1 MAIVYSHLT
10 VSLTKENSDLTL
22 EMLQGDT
29 GRGLIVFVSDDVIVD
44 EPSETDSSLTA
55 TMWIEK
61 PSGLNV
67 SVDATSVSRFENSN
81 AYEITF
87 SDTETFA
94 NILAEAGIVSAEIV
108 LSSDNTFVTSF
119 SFKIKVVKNFA
130 LDSGID
136 STEDFKNLL
145 DAIAKAQTTIK
156 TLEGYQKQF
165 DDRLKLTVNVR
176 SGTTD
181 PTVQAGDKAGDIYIK
196 YEE

>member
-10 VSLTKENSDLTL
+10 VSLTKENSDLML

-44 EPSETDSSLTA
+44 GPSETDSSLAA
-55 TMWIEK
+55 TLWIEK
-61 PSGLNV
+61 PSGLNI

-94 NILAEAGIVSAEIV
+94 NILAETGIVSAEIV

-145 DAIAKAQTTIK
+145 DAIAKAQTAIK
-156 TLEGYQKQF
+156 TLEGYQKQL
-165 DDRLKLTVNVR
+165 DNRLKLTVNVR
-176 SGTTD
+176 SGTTN
-181 PTVQAGDKAGDIYIK
+181 PTVKASDKAGDIYIK
-196 YEE
+196 YEA

>member
-10 VSLTKENSDLTL
+10 VSLTNENPNLTL
-22 EMLQGDT
+22 EMIQGDT
-29 GRGLIVFVSDDVIVD
+29 GRGLIVFASDDVIVD
-44 EPSETDSSLTA
+44 ESSEPDSSLTA
-55 TMWIEK
+55 TLWIEK

-67 SVDATSVSRFENSN
+67 SVDATSVTQFENSN

-94 NILAEAGIVSAEIV
+94 NILAEVGVVNAEIV

-145 DAIAKAQTTIK
+145 DAIAKAKTTVK
-156 TLEGYQKQF
+156 TLEGYQKQL
-165 DDRLKLTVNVR
+165 DNQLKLTVNVR

-181 PTVQAGDKAGDIYIK
+181 PTVQATDKAGDIYIK
-196 YEE
+196 YEG

>member
-10 VSLTKENSDLTL
+10 VSLTNENPNLTL
-22 EMLQGDT
+22 EMIQGDT
-29 GRGLIVFVSDDVIVD
+29 GRGLIVFASDDVIVD
-44 EPSETDSSLTA
+44 ESSEPDSSLTA
-55 TMWIEK
+55 TLWIEK

-67 SVDATSVSRFENSN
+67 SVDATSVTQFENSN

-94 NILAEAGIVSAEIV
+94 NILAEVGVVNAEIV

-130 LDSGID
+130 LDSDID

-145 DAIAKAQTTIK
+145 DAIAKAKTTVK
-156 TLEGYQKQF
+156 TLEGYQKQL
-165 DDRLKLTVNVR
+165 DNQLKLTVNVR

-181 PTVQAGDKAGDIYIK
+181 PTVQATDKAGDIYIK
-196 YEE
+196 YEG

>member
-10 VSLTKENSDLTL
+10 VSLTKENPNLTL

-29 GRGLIVFVSDDVIVD
+29 GRGLIVFASDDVIVD
-44 EPSETDSSLTA
+44 ESSEPDPSLTA
-55 TMWIEK
+55 TLWIEK

-67 SVDATSVSRFENSN
+67 SVDATSVTRFENSN

-94 NILAEAGIVSAEIV
+94 NILAEAGVVNAEIV
-108 LSSDNTFVTSF
+108 LSSDNTFVTTF

-136 STEDFKNLL
+136 STEEFKSLL
-145 DAIAKAQTTIK
+145 DAIAKAKTTIK
-156 TLEGYQKQF
+156 ALEGYQKQL
-165 DDRLKLTVNVR
+165 DNQLKLTVNVR

-181 PTVQAGDKAGDIYIK
+181 PIVQATDKAGDIYIK
-196 YEE
+196 YEG

>member
-10 VSLTKENSDLTL
+10 VSLTKENPDLML

-55 TMWIEK
+55 TLWIEK
-61 PSGLNV
+61 PSGLNI

-94 NILAEAGIVSAEIV
+94 NILAESGIVSAEIV
-108 LSSDNTFVTSF
+108 LSSDNSFVTSF

-145 DAIAKAQTTIK
+145 DAIAKAQTAIK
-156 TLEGYQKQF
+156 TLEGYQKQL
-165 DDRLKLTVNVR
+165 DNRLKLTVNVR
-176 SGTTD
+176 SGTTN
-181 PTVQAGDKAGDIYIK
+181 PTVKASDKAGDIYIK
-196 YEE
+196 YEA

>member
-1 MAIVYSHLT
+1 
-10 VSLTKENSDLTL
+10 
-22 EMLQGDT
+22 MLQGDT

-87 SDTETFA
+87 SDTEMFA

-119 SFKIKVVKNFA
+119 TFKIKVVKNFA

-136 STEDFKNLL
+136 STENFKNLL

-181 PTVQAGDKAGDIYIK
+181 PTVQDGDKAGDIYIK

>member
-10 VSLTKENSDLTL
+10 VSLTKENPDLML

-55 TMWIEK
+55 TLWIEK
-61 PSGLNV
+61 PSGLNI

-94 NILAEAGIVSAEIV
+94 NILAETGIVSAEIV
-108 LSSDNTFVTSF
+108 LSSDNSFVTSF

-145 DAIAKAQTTIK
+145 DAIAKAQTAIK
-156 TLEGYQKQF
+156 TLEGYQKQL
-165 DDRLKLTVNVR
+165 DNRLKLTVNVR
-176 SGTTD
+176 SGTTN
-181 PTVQAGDKAGDIYIK
+181 PTVKASDKAGDIYIK
-196 YEE
+196 YEA

>member
-10 VSLTKENSDLTL
+10 VSLTKENPDLML

-55 TMWIEK
+55 TLWIEK
-61 PSGLNV
+61 PSGLNI
-67 SVDATSVSRFENSN
+67 SVDATSVSRFKNSN

-145 DAIAKAQTTIK
+145 DAIAKAQTAIK
-156 TLEGYQKQF
+156 TLEGYQKQL
-165 DDRLKLTVNVR
+165 DNRLKLTVNVR
-176 SGTTD
+176 SGTTN
-181 PTVQAGDKAGDIYIK
+181 PTVKASDKAGDIYIK
-196 YEE
+196 YEA

>member
-67 SVDATSVSRFENSN
+67 SVDATSVSRFKNSN

-119 SFKIKVVKNFA
+119 TFKIKVVKNFA

-136 STEDFKNLL
+136 STENFKNLL

-181 PTVQAGDKAGDIYIK
+181 PTVQDGDKAGDIYIK